1 MSRNEV
7 RKRISIDE
15 SNKYMERVYIIN
27 INGSTIDE
35 SPFAYKCKEDI
46 IPMIEDTAEVINH
59 INPIYNFK
67 ASDMRY
73 WYDWIWWI
81 LRKIL

>member
-1 MSRNEV
+1 MSRGEA
-7 RKRISIDE
+7 RKTVTLEDFKE
-15 SNKYMERVYIIN
+15 SM
-27 INGSTIDE
+27 NGIYTTSVNNDTRDE

-67 ASDMRY
+67 AADKRY
-73 WYDWIWWI
+73 
-81 LRKIL
+81 